1 MLTIPQ
7 RWLDSLAACRL
18 GPTAAATRF
27 ILSAPEAARR
37 VIRNGSV
44 CSIRDAAVLYVL
56 SRSGS
61 MDIGR
66 IERSLGINAAA
77 IFYVADGMARK
88 GLVTTERA
96 ERSSGLGPEVLV
108 TLTPA
113 GWDVIGRCG

>member
-1 MLTIPQ
+1 MTIPQ
-7 RWLDSLAACRL
+7 RWLDSLAGCRL

-27 ILSAPEAARR
+27 ILSAPEAARG
-37 VIRNGSV
+37 VIRGDAV

-56 SRSGS
+56 SHSGS
-61 MDIGR
+61 TDIGR

-96 ERSSGLGPEVLV
+96 ERSNGRGPEVVV

-113 GWDVIGRCG
+113 GRDLIGRCE